1 MDRLSGRFFYLKEQ
15 QMPAASGVFKQV
27 AYKLETTYGVMP
39 SAASAQALRR
49 VTSSLNLSKDTYQS
63 NEIRADFQVADLRH
77 GLRKVGGTIA
87 GELSAKTYADFIAA
101 ALKKDF
107 VAGASATGLSIT
119 VGGTTG
125 AWTITRAAGSWLTDG
140 VKIGDVVRLTAGAFN
155 AANLN
160 KNVLVT
166 AVTATVITG
175 TVLNATALTTEG
187 PIASATLTVVG
198 KKTMVPQT
206 GHTDKSFSIEHW
218 HPDAGAT
225 GASEVFSGCKVSKMS
240 FSLPATGMATV
251 STEFVGKDA
260 TGATAQYF
268 TSPTAATTTGC
279 MAAVNGVVMVGGVT
293 GGTITGMTLDISSA
307 QSGEP
312 GIGSNTTDQQATGR
326 VIATG
331 QITAKFDS
339 TTLRD
344 AFYNETE
351 ISAIAVFTA
360 NNSANSDFIGFS
372 LGRLKLT
379 GADKDDGEKILIQ
392 TIPFQAL
399 LNVNGGT
406 ALASDL
412 TTISVQDS
420 AA

>member
-1 MDRLSGRFFYLKEQ
+1 MG
-15 QMPAASGVFKQV
+15 AASGVFKQV
-27 AYKLETTYGVMP
+27 TYKAETTYGVMP
-39 SAASAQALRR
+39 AAAAAQAMRR
-49 VTSSLNLSKDTYQS
+49 VTSSLNLSKDNYQS
-63 NEIRADFQVADLRH
+63 NEIRTDFQVSDLRH
-77 GLRKVGGTIA
+77 GLRKVGGTIS

-119 VGGTTG
+119 IGGTAG

-155 AANLN
+155 ASNLN
-160 KNVLVT
+160 KNILVT
-166 AVTATVITG
+166 GLTATVITG
-175 TVLNATALTTEG
+175 VVLNASTLTTEG
-187 PIASATLTVVG
+187 PIASATLTVFG
-198 KKTMVPQT
+198 KKTCVPQT

-218 HPDAGAT
+218 HPDVP
-225 GASEVFSGCKVSKMS
+225 ASEVFTGCKVSKVS
-240 FSLPATGMATV
+240 FSLPATGMATTSV
-251 STEFVGKDA
+251 EFAGKDA
-260 TGATAQYF
+260 TPSNAQYF
-268 TSPTAATTTGC
+268 ISPTAATTTGC
-279 MAAVNGVVMVGGVT
+279 MAAVNGVVMVGGVS

-326 VIATG
+326 VIVTG

-339 TTLRD
+339 VALRD

-351 ISAIAVFTA
+351 ISAYAVFTA
-360 NNSANSDFIGFS
+360 NNSANSDFVGFS
-372 LGRLKLT
+372 IGRLKLT

-399 LNVNGGT
+399 LNVNGGV